1 MIPSVVVDTDVLSFI
16 FKEDTRGD
24 LYLPHIDGKLTIISF
39 MTLAETDRWA
49 IERNWGPTRRE
60 RMAEFIQ
67 QFIISPFNRS
77 LFLCW
82 AEAMCSAR
90 RNGRPI
96 QTADGWVAATALL
109 HDIPVVT
116 HNRKHF
122 VGVDGSCRN
131 IGRRSLT
138 RRTLANP

>member
-24 LYLPHIDGKLTIISF
+24 LYLPHLNGKLTIISF

-49 IERNWGPTRRE
+49 IERNWGRTKHE
-60 RMAEFIQ
+60 AMAEFIR
-67 QFIISPFNRS
+67 QFIVSPFNRS
-77 LFLCW
+77 LCLRW
-82 AEAMCSAR
+82 AQAMCSAR

-109 HDIPVVT
+109 HDIPIVT
-116 HNRKHF
+116 HNRKHYA
-122 VGVDGSCRN
+122 GVDNLIVISESQR
-131 IGRRSLT
+131 
-138 RRTLANP
+138 

>member
-1 MIPSVVVDTDVLSFI
+1 
-16 FKEDTRGD
+16 
-24 LYLPHIDGKLTIISF
+24 
-39 MTLAETDRWA
+39 
-49 IERNWGPTRRE
+49 
-60 RMAEFIQ
+60 MAEFIQ
-67 QFIISPFNRS
+67 QFIVSPFNRS
-77 LFLCW
+77 LCLRW

-122 VGVDGSCRN
+122 VGVDG
-131 IGRRSLT
+131 
-138 RRTLANP
+138 LAVISEDNH